1 VAAAYAIVGWLL
13 IQVATQ
19 VFPVF
24 HLPDW
29 IDQAVVLLIL
39 LGFPIA
45 LVLAWA
51 FDATPQGI
59 VRTDAQDGAD
69 VQTSRRSHRAGI
81 VVGLIGLMI
90 AAIAGA
96 GWWHV
101 ERGRL
106 ALSAAH
112 DVPPAVSIATPSAAG
127 VAAAKSRVI
136 PALSLA
142 MPPIP
147 AKSIA
152 VLPFENLSGDKDNA
166 YFASGMQDMIL
177 TKLAD
182 IGDLKVISRTST
194 EKYASHPDNLKVIA
208 QQLGV
213 AAILEG
219 SVQKAGNQVL
229 INVQLID
236 AVSDNHLWADAYP
249 RTLDNIFG
257 VEGEVAQ
264 KVADALQAK
273 LSPAEVASVAK
284 VPTRNAAAYDSFLKA
299 EYQFNRAR
307 ESWLEPDFLSA
318 EVDFRR
324 AIALDPGFAL
334 AYARLAYCQLSR
346 HWFSKPLTEAEMVDV
361 KTSIDHAL
369 ALAPDL
375 ADAHLAR
382 AYYDY
387 WGFNHYD
394 AAIAEFQRAL
404 QLQPGNAQAIAGL
417 GFVSRRNGQWPQGLT
432 YLQKAVLISPRDGML
447 RGEYGSTFTNLRRYT
462 EADQQLRLALDL
474 DPTNANTRDQLL
486 LLRLFG
492 FGDVAGARQA
502 YTPPPGWRLSGVRI
516 TAGEILNVVNPRVY
530 PDMFERHFDAALREW
545 DTAPTGTPEDRLT
558 GQVARVAIEIAA
570 GQRAQAEPECE
581 KLAPKFQA
589 ALKQQ
594 PDSLKLLQQSSWV
607 NVCLGRNAEAVANA
621 RRAVALLPITKD
633 SYSGADQLAGL
644 AQIDAQTRSPD
655 EALQV
660 IRQLLAMP
668 AGAVMS
674 VERLKLDPVWD
685 PLRNDS
691 RFQALLRNAN
701 AVPADAS
708 SGALP

>member
-1 VAAAYAIVGWLL
+1 MNEFIARLKQRKLVQWALAYIAFTFAL
-13 IQVATQ
+13 IQVLDVVADSYDWPHSAMHV
-19 VFPVF
+19 VFG
-24 HLPDW
+24 
-29 IDQAVVLLIL
+29 LIA
-39 LGFPIA
+39 LGFVIA
-45 LVLAWA
+45 LVLAWYHGERGA
-51 FDATPQGI
+51 QRVSGAELLLIALVLAIGGGLLWRFERAPNALAVAAQTRSPDAAQRNPGATLLMTP
-59 VRTDAQDGAD
+59 
-69 VQTSRRSHRAGI
+69 
-81 VVGLIGLMI
+81 I
-90 AAIAGA
+90 AA
-96 GWWHV
+96 
-101 ERGRL
+101 
-106 ALSAAH
+106 
-112 DVPPAVSIATPSAAG
+112 
-127 VAAAKSRVI
+127 
-136 PALSLA
+136 
-142 MPPIP
+142 IP

-166 YFASGMQDMIL
+166 YFADGMQDLIL

-194 EKYASHPDNLKVIA
+194 AKYQSHPDNLKIIA

-213 AAILEG
+213 ATILEG

-236 AVSDNHLWADAYP
+236 ARSDNHLWANAYP

-264 KVADALQAK
+264 KVADALKAK
-273 LSPAEVASVAK
+273 LSPVEIASVDK
-284 VPTRNAAAYDSFLKA
+284 IPTKNAAAYDSFLKA
-299 EYQFNRAR
+299 EYQLNQAR

-318 EVDFRR
+318 EAHYRR
-324 AIALDPGFAL
+324 AVALDPGFAL

-346 HWFSKPLTEAEMVDV
+346 HWFAKPLTTAEMADV
-361 KTSIDHAL
+361 KTSIDRAL

-375 ADAHLAR
+375 AEAHLAL

-387 WGFNHYD
+387 WGFNRYD
-394 AAIAEFQRAL
+394 EAIAEFQRVL

-417 GFVSRRNGQWPQGLT
+417 GFVSRRNGHWPQALI
-432 YLQKAVLISPRDGML
+432 YLQKAVLLSPRDGQL
-447 RGEYGSTFTNLRRYT
+447 RGEYGSTFTNLRRYA

-486 LLRLFG
+486 LLKLFG

-516 TAGEILNVVNPRVY
+516 TAGEVLNVVNLRVY
-530 PDMFERHFDAALREW
+530 PDMFERHFAAALHEW
-545 DTAPTGTPEDRLT
+545 DAAPTGTPEDRLT
-558 GQVARVAIEIAA
+558 GQVASIAIRIVA
-570 GQRAQAEPECE
+570 GQRAEARPDCE
-581 KLAPKFQA
+581 KIAPQLRA

-594 PDSLKLLQQSSWV
+594 SGSLYLLQQSSWV
-607 NVCLGRNAEAVANA
+607 NVCLGRNAEAVADA
-621 RRAVALLPITKD
+621 RRAVVLLPISKD

-644 AQIDAQTRSPD
+644 AEIDAQTGAPD

-685 PLRNDS
+685 PLRGDP
-691 RFQALLRNAN
+691 RFQALLKMGLPYT
-701 AVPADAS
+701 PATAPTS
-708 SGALP
+708 

>member
-1 VAAAYAIVGWLL
+1 MTEFIARLKQRKLVQWALAYVAFAFAL
-13 IQVATQ
+13 IQVLDVVAGSYHWPSSAMHS
-19 VFPVF
+19 VFGVM
-24 HLPDW
+24 
-29 IDQAVVLLIL
+29 V
-39 LGFPIA
+39 LGFVIA
-45 LVLAWA
+45 LVLAWYH
-51 FDATPQGI
+51 GEKG
-59 VRTDAQDGAD
+59 AQRVSGPELL
-69 VQTSRRSHRAGI
+69 
-81 VVGLIGLMI
+81 LI
-90 AAIAGA
+90 A
-96 GWWHV
+96 
-101 ERGRL
+101 L
-106 ALSAAH
+106 ALAIGGGLFWH
-112 DVPPAVSIATPSAAG
+112 FERPPPASNS
-127 VAAAKSRVI
+127 VAAANSPDAVLRDQGQGASGIVSAQTI
-136 PALSLA
+136 S
-142 MPPIP
+142 IP
-147 AKSIA
+147 AKSVA

-194 EKYASHPDNLKVIA
+194 EKYASHPDNLKLIA

-213 AAILEG
+213 ASILEG
-219 SVQKAGNQVL
+219 SVQKVGNQVL

-236 AVSDNHLWADAYP
+236 ARSDNHLWANAYP
-249 RTLDNIFG
+249 RTLDNVFG

-307 ESWLEPDFLSA
+307 ESWLQADFLSA
-318 EVDFRR
+318 EAHYRR
-324 AIALDPGFAL
+324 ASALDPGFAL

-346 HWFSKPLTEAEMVDV
+346 HWFTKPLTEAEMADV

-375 ADAHLAR
+375 ADAHLAL

-387 WGFNHYD
+387 WGFNRYD

-417 GFVSRRNGQWPQGLT
+417 GFVSRRNGHWPQGLI

-447 RGEYGSTFTNLRRYT
+447 RGEYGSTFTNLRRYA

-502 YTPPPGWRLSGVRI
+502 YTPPPAWRLSRVRI
-516 TAGEILNVVNPRVY
+516 TAGEILNVINPRVY

-545 DTAPTGTPEDRLT
+545 DTAPTDTPEDRLT
-558 GQVARVAIEIAA
+558 GQVARVTIEIVA

-581 KLAPKFQA
+581 KLAPQLQA

-594 PDSLKLLQQSSWV
+594 PGSLKLLQQSSWM

-644 AQIDAQTRSPD
+644 AQIDAQTGAHD

-668 AGAVMS
+668 AGGVMS
-674 VERLKLDPVWD
+674 IDRLRLDPVWD
-685 PLRNDS
+685 PLRKDP
-691 RFQALLRNAN
+691 RFQALLKDENA
-701 AVPADAS
+701 APVPVAS
-708 SGALP
+708 EATQ